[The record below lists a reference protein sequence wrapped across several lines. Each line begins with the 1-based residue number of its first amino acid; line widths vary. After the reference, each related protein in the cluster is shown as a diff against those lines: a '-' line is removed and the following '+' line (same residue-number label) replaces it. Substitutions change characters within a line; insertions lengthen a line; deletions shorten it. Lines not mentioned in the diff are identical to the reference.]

1 MHPSP
6 QYYKPTQT
14 KGEQMGRKN
23 TPNYTF
29 GVIIGKSILNS
40 NSQIHGYMEDSTLY
54 WTWFK
59 VFTESCTQHHH
70 LLGFYS

>member
-54 WTWFK
+54 
-59 VFTESCTQHHH
+59 
-70 LLGFYS
+70 